1 MSFFGKLFGKANDK
15 DAVSTGEA
23 IQKLRE
29 TEEMLMKK
37 QDFLEKKIDQ
47 EVATAKK
54 NAKTNKR
61 AAMQALKR
69 KKRYDKQLQQ
79 IDGTLSTIEMQRE
92 ALEGANTNTA
102 VLTTMN
108 DAAKALKKANADL
121 DVDKVHDMMDDIAEQ
136 QDVAKEI
143 SEAISNPVA
152 FGQEFD
158 EDELEAELDALGEEL
173 ELEEQEELDKQL
185 LDVGPIKTLPDV
197 PSAVPANPQPAAKK
211 KETEED
217 PDMAEL
223 AAWAS
228 QSDIDT
234 APVITDSPLLS
245 PIQMTA
251 TECVNEYECVYRNQQ
266 CSEVCLLYQYYQL
279 FTRDDSCQQ
288 NDLFLYIENTT
299 KYI

>member
-1 MSFFGKLFGKANDK
+1 MSFFGKLFGKGGDK
-15 DAVSTGEA
+15 DPVTTGEA

-29 TEEMLMKK
+29 TEDMLMKK
-37 QDFLEKKIDQ
+37 QEFLEKKIET
-47 EVATAKK
+47 EVTTARK

-61 AAMQALKR
+61 AALQALKR

-158 EDELEAELDALGEEL
+158 EDELEAELDALGEDL

-185 LDVGPIKTLPDV
+185 LNVGPAVGLPEV
-197 PSAVPANPQPAAKK
+197 PTAEPAKPASVPARKQR
-211 KETEED
+211 EEED

-228 QSDIDT
+228 
-234 APVITDSPLLS
+234 
-245 PIQMTA
+245 
-251 TECVNEYECVYRNQQ
+251 
-266 CSEVCLLYQYYQL
+266 
-279 FTRDDSCQQ
+279 
-288 NDLFLYIENTT
+288 
-299 KYI
+299 

>member
-1 MSFFGKLFGKANDK
+1 MSFLNKMFGRGEKA
-15 DAVSTGEA
+15 APVTTGEA

-29 TEEMLMKK
+29 TEEMLNKK
-37 QDFLEKKIDQ
+37 QDFLEKKIEG
-47 EVATAKK
+47 EVTSARK

-61 AAMQALKR
+61 AALQALKR
-69 KKRYDKQLQQ
+69 KKRYEMQLQQ

-92 ALEGANTNTA
+92 ALESANTNTA

-152 FGQEFD
+152 FGGEFD
-158 EDELEAELDALGEEL
+158 EDELEAELNALGDEL

-185 LDVGPIKTLPDV
+185 LDVGPAVSANLPEV
-197 PSAVPANPQPAAKK
+197 PTAEPARAKK
-211 KETEED
+211 KAEEED

-228 QSDIDT
+228 
-234 APVITDSPLLS
+234 
-245 PIQMTA
+245 
-251 TECVNEYECVYRNQQ
+251 
-266 CSEVCLLYQYYQL
+266 
-279 FTRDDSCQQ
+279 
-288 NDLFLYIENTT
+288 
-299 KYI
+299 